1 MMTGTIRWNM
11 VMGACGF
18 VFTTLV
24 SISSNLWSTSLIR
37 GLIAGAIWFLLG
49 FLLRYA
55 AGILKAP
62 GREEPQDQAAYNAS
76 SSGHNVDMSTPDE
89 TDTLKDLLRNTPT
102 ENEPKAV
109 SHEEQEIKFEPLT
122 PPKFV
127 SKLPQ
132 DGEQL
137 AQAVRHMAKE

>member
-1 MMTGTIRWNM
+1 MIGTIRWNL
-11 VMGACGF
+11 VMASLGF
-18 VFTTLV
+18 VITTLV
-24 SISSNLWSTSLIR
+24 SVSSNLWSTSLIR
-37 GLIAGAIWFLLG
+37 GLIAGAIWFALG
-49 FLLRYA
+49 FLIRLA

-62 GREEPQDQAAYNAS
+62 EQGKLEYQSTVDTMS
-76 SSGHNVDMSTPDE
+76 TSGHNVDLSTPDE

-122 PPKFV
+122 PPRFV
-127 SKLPQ
+127 SKLPE